1 MTSNWCS
8 GFKRK
13 ITKANINCISINNFT
28 NCSSYLQRFCK
39 FDNNSF
45 KTQVAILDNECGC
58 LLVTIPRKQRYSE
71 DWKLIFLNSSILVLN
86 PLALWYKYTFFDT
99 ITSSKS
105 YTLCRRLLIDE
116 VALSNQWQFSHLF
129 PGVYYIVRSAY
140 ILKILDEL
148 TTVKD
153 VLL

>member
-13 ITKANINCISINNFT
+13 IMKANINCISINNFT

-86 PLALWYKYTFFDT
+86 PLAPNT

-105 YTLCRRLLIDE
+105 YTLCRRLLIVE

-140 ILKILDEL
+140 ILEILDEL